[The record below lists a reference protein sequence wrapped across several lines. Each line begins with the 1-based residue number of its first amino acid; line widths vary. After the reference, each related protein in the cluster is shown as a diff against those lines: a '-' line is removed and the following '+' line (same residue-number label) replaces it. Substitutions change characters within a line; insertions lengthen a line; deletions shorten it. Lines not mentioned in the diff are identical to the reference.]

1 MKFVFCSNP
10 LNRREPDLDYQAEV
24 RAVQKLGFEYVL
36 INYEALVDENDA
48 LKAVS
53 LALKSNSELG
63 IYRGWM
69 LKPDNYRQL
78 FDALASIGIYLIN
91 NPAQYT
97 HCHYLPESYSIIES
111 YTPTSVWLKTSTKI
125 SIEQIMELIRPFG
138 SQPIVVKDFVKSR
151 KHEWE
156 TACYIP
162 SASDCASVESVVRRF
177 IELQGNNLNEGLVFR
192 EFIEFEPL
200 SNHGQSKM
208 PLTKEFR
215 LFFLD
220 GEPIYSVE
228 YWDEGDYQEII
239 PPISRFVKVAS
250 SVQSRFFTMD
260 VAKRIDGDWMI
271 IELGDG
277 GVAGLPDNA
286 DVLGFYL
293 AFSQYASAVA
303 EELTDG

>member
-24 RAVQKLGFEYVL
+24 RAVQKLGFEYIL
-36 INYEALVDENDA
+36 IDYEALVDENDA
-48 LKAVS
+48 FKAVS
-53 LALKSNSELG
+53 LAPKSNSELG

-78 FDALASIGIYLIN
+78 FDALASIRIYLIN
-91 NPAQYT
+91 SPAQYT
-97 HCHYLPESYSIIES
+97 HCHYLPESYSIIKS
-111 YTPTSVWLKTSTKI
+111 YTPKSVWIKTSTNI
-125 SIEQIMELIRPFG
+125 SLELIMELIRPFG

-162 SASDCASVESVVRRF
+162 SASERESVESVVRRF

-200 SNHGQSKM
+200 SNHSKSKM

-215 LFFLD
+215 FFFLD

-239 PPISRFVKVAS
+239 PPTSQFVKVGKA
-250 SVQSRFFTMD
+250 VQSRFFTMD
-260 VAKRIDGDWMI
+260 VAKRIDGGWMI
-271 IELGDG
+271 IELGDA

-286 DVLGFYL
+286 DVFGFYKAL
-293 AFSQYASAVA
+293 LNHLQ
-303 EELTDG
+303 